1 MASTNHIKKMRD
13 LYGFDF
19 FDDVVNHDYDSEPNP
34 KKRFEMIINEVV
46 RLNNKKEEC
55 KKILEGEPSRND
67 ITTNSKSK

>member
-46 RLNNKKEEC
+46 RLNNKKEEGVC
-55 KKILEGEPSRND
+55 ILSGKPSKERVLFARAY
-67 ITTNSKSK
+67 